1 MFTISVETCFW
12 ASHRLTL
19 ADGSKEPLHHHNW
32 QLTAEVS
39 GDKLDGMG
47 LVMNFRR
54 LKAMLDDIVAEF
66 DNASLDSVDY
76 FRQNSPSAENV
87 AKYVYEKLGPKLP
100 AGLNLGC
107 VSVAE
112 EQGCRA
118 RFDGNSEKK

>member
-1 MFTISVETCFW
+1 
-12 ASHRLTL
+12 L
-19 ADGSKEPLHHHNW
+19 ADGSREPLHQHNW

-39 GDKLDGMG
+39 GDKLNGMG
-47 LVMNFRR
+47 LVMDFRR

-87 AKYVYEKLGPKLP
+87 ARYVYEKLGPKLP
-100 AGLNLGC
+100 AGLSLGS

-118 RFDGNSEKK
+118 RFDGNREKK